1 MHLFCLP
8 VGDSSKDD
16 DETVEGAVCPEK
28 ITISELN
35 CFIFSENY
43 LLQIPCVLFVIESK
57 WRLYFDYFLSVSL
70 FCLNVGQNIRVV

>member
-35 CFIFSENY
+35 CFIFNENY

-57 WRLYFDYFLSVSL
+57 DVYISTIFFLFLCFV
-70 FCLNVGQNIRVV
+70 